1 METGM
6 THEQKQGGES
16 MTDSSRRA
24 MFRGLSATAGFGAV
38 AALAGTSMQ
47 AAAQAPAANATNS
60 TSLID
65 KWLKT
70 KKAVLGWE
78 FGSPPMQFKDPA
90 TQKPTGYTV
99 EMVTQM
105 IKDLDPAIEIEWV
118 EMPFGQ
124 LVPALASGKVDM
136 IEAVTNLPVRA
147 LRGWFVGVPAHYA
160 TVMALMNASSKITRR
175 EQLNDP
181 KVKIAVLQGS
191 SQQNQA
197 AILFPKA
204 KLVAFPGVPEAVGE
218 VVSGRADCTLQSGY
232 TALNT
237 IKANKGLKPLASPI
251 YTDFNAY
258 MVPEGDTKAYM
269 WITNWLSFQA
279 SKGNMRIWWDK
290 WIGEEARKYKVP
302 TQYVGPQGIPV
313 DAT

>member
-1 METGM
+1 MDTKDKTAEVNQHDAG
-6 THEQKQGGES
+6 
-16 MTDSSRRA
+16 RRA
-24 MFRGLSATAGFGAV
+24 MFRNLGAGAGLGAV
-38 AALAGTSMQ
+38 AMIGAASLN
-47 AAAQAPAANATNS
+47 AAAQTPAAAPAPAANS
-60 TSLID
+60 GSLID
-65 KWLKT
+65 KWLKN

-99 EMVTQM
+99 ELVTQM
-105 IKDLDPAIEIEWV
+105 MKDLDASIEIEWV

-136 IEAVTNLPVRA
+136 IEAVTNLPARA
-147 LRGWFVGVPAHYA
+147 LRGWFVSIPAQYA
-160 TVMALMNASSKITRR
+160 TVLALMNAKSTITKR

-191 SQQNQA
+191 SQQAQA

-237 IKANKGLKPLASPI
+237 MKANKGLKPLAAPI
-251 YTDFNAY
+251 YTDFNAF
-258 MVPEGDTKAYM
+258 MVPEGDIKAHM
-269 WITNWLSFQA
+269 WISNWLSFQA
-279 SKGNMRIWWDK
+279 SKGNLRVLWEK
-290 WIGEEARKYKVP
+290 WIGEDARKFKIP

-313 DAT
+313 DF

>member
-1 METGM
+1 M
-6 THEQKQGGES
+6 TEEKIP
-16 MTDSSRRA
+16 SSATMRDAGRRA
-24 MFRGLSATAGFGAV
+24 MFKNIGAGAGLGAV
-38 AALAGTSMQ
+38 AMLAGTSLN
-47 AAAQAPAANATNS
+47 ATAQTPAAPAPAS
-60 TSLID
+60 GGGSLID
-65 KWLKT
+65 KWIKN

-78 FGSPPMQFKDPA
+78 FGSPPMQFKDPT

-105 IKDLDPAIEIEWV
+105 MKDLDPAIEIEWV

-124 LVPALASGKVDM
+124 LVPALAAGKVDM
-136 IEAVTNLPVRA
+136 IEAVTNLPARA

-160 TVMALMNASSKITRR
+160 SVLALLNANSKITRR

-191 SQQNQA
+191 SQQAQA
-197 AILFPKA
+197 AMLFPKA

-237 IKANKGLKPLASPI
+237 IKANKGLKPLAAPL

-279 SKGNMRIWWDK
+279 SKGNLRILWEK
-290 WIGEEARKYKVP
+290 WLGDDARKFKIP

-313 DAT
+313 DLG

>member
-1 METGM
+1 M
-6 THEQKQGGES
+6 TVEKNSNGAS
-16 MTDSSRRA
+16 MSDAGRRA
-24 MFRGLSATAGFGAV
+24 MFRGIGAGAGLGAMSL
-38 AALAGTSMQ
+38 LAGASMN
-47 AAAQAPAANATNS
+47 AAAQGSSTAAGNTG
-60 TSLID
+60 SLID
-65 KWLKT
+65 KWMKT

-78 FGSPPMQFKDPA
+78 FGSPPMQFKDPT

-105 IKDLDPAIEIEWV
+105 MKDLDPAIEIEFV

-124 LVPALASGKVDM
+124 LVPALISGKVEM

-147 LRGWFVGVPAHYA
+147 LRGWFVGIPAHYA
-160 TVMALMNASSKITRR
+160 TILALMNSGSKITRR

-191 SQQNQA
+191 SQQAQA
-197 AILFPKA
+197 AVLFPTA

-232 TALNT
+232 TAINT

-251 YTDFNAY
+251 YIDSNSY
-258 MVPEGDTKAYM
+258 MVPEGDIKAYM

-279 SKGNMRIWWDK
+279 SKGNLRVLWEK
-290 WIGEEARKYKVP
+290 WIGVEARKLKLP

-313 DAT
+313 DLT

>member
-1 METGM
+1 M
-6 THEQKQGGES
+6 TEDKNPSSAS
-16 MTDSSRRA
+16 MRDSGRRA
-24 MFRGLSATAGFGAV
+24 MFRNIGAGAGLGAV
-38 AALAGTSMQ
+38 AMLAGGSLT
-47 AAAQAPAANATNS
+47 AAAQTPPAPAPAS
-60 TSLID
+60 GGGSLID
-65 KWLKT
+65 KWIKN

-105 IKDLDPAIEIEWV
+105 MKDLDPAIEIEWV

-124 LVPALASGKVDM
+124 LVPALAAGKVDM
-136 IEAVTNLPVRA
+136 IEAVTNLPARA

-160 TVMALMNASSKITRR
+160 SVLALLNANSKITRR

-191 SQQNQA
+191 SQQAQA

-237 IKANKGLKPLASPI
+237 IKANKGLKPLSTPL

-269 WITNWLSFQA
+269 WITNWLIFQA
-279 SKGNMRIWWDK
+279 SKGNLRVLWEK
-290 WIGEEARKYKVP
+290 WLGDDARKFKIP
-302 TQYVGPQGIPV
+302 TQYVGPQGMPV
-313 DAT
+313 DLG

>member
-1 METGM
+1 MSDKDM
-6 THEQKQGGES
+6 V
-16 MTDSSRRA
+16 TDSMRDAGRRA
-24 MFRGLSATAGFGAV
+24 MFRNIGAGAGLGAV
-38 AALAGTSMQ
+38 AMLAGTSLN
-47 AAAQAPAANATNS
+47 ASAQGNGAPGGG
-60 TSLID
+60 SLID

-99 EMVTQM
+99 EMMVQM
-105 IKDLDPAIEIEWV
+105 MKDLDPGIEIEWV

-124 LVPALASGKVDM
+124 LVPALAAGKVDM

-147 LRGWFVGVPAHYA
+147 LRGWFVGIPAHYA
-160 TVMALMNASSKITRR
+160 SVVALMHGGSKITRR

-218 VVSGRADCTLQSGY
+218 VLSGRADCTLQSGY

-237 IKANKGLKPLASPI
+237 IKANKGLKPLPTPL
-251 YTDFNAY
+251 YTDFNAF

-279 SKGNMRIWWDK
+279 SKGNLRVLWEK
-290 WIGEEARKYKVP
+290 WIGDDARKLKLT
-302 TQYVGPQGIPV
+302 TQYVGPQGLPV
-313 DAT
+313 DFV